1 MTHLKDFV
9 CINGRGHAVRV
20 VLALERHLHL
30 QCDGCGEQ
38 SAISERRAS
47 VRDLQLSQPN
57 TRARRSKPRYSVS
70 GVDRRS
76 AMLHRKSQRRHTSQ
90 TFPSTTEKR

>member
-9 CINGRGHAVRV
+9 CINCRDQTFRV

-38 SAISERRAS
+38 SAMPERRAS
-47 VRDLQLSQPN
+47 VRDLHPYQPY
-57 TRARRSKPRYSVS
+57 TRTRRSKPRYSAS

-76 AMLHRKSQRRHTSQ
+76 AMLHRKSQRPHTSQ
-90 TFPSTTEKR
+90 TFPWTTERR

>member
-1 MTHLKDFV
+1 MAHLKDFV
-9 CINGRGHAVRV
+9 CINCRDDAVRV

-38 SAISERRAS
+38 SAMPERRAS
-47 VRDLQLSQPN
+47 VRDVHPYQPN
-57 TRARRSKPRYSVS
+57 TRTRRTQPRYSAS
-70 GVDRRS
+70 RVDRRA
-76 AMLHRKSQRRHTSQ
+76 AMLHRKSQRPHTSQ

>member
-9 CINGRGHAVRV
+9 CINCREHALRV

-38 SAISERRAS
+38 SSISERRAS

-76 AMLHRKSQRRHTSQ
+76 AMLHRKSHRRHTSQ